1 MIDFDLIKDVTEEQF
16 QKLGYKSIQLI
27 KMENENPK
35 LLIRLESDEIFSINT
50 DEKINEFFEN
60 ILLKLE
66 KL

>member
-1 MIDFDLIKDVTEEQF
+1 MINFDLIKDVTEEQF

>member
-35 LLIRLESDEIFSINT
+35 LLIRLDSDEIFDIKT
-50 DEKINEFFEN
+50 DEKINEFFKS
-60 ILLKLE
+60 ILSKIE

>member
-16 QKLGYKSIQLI
+16 QKLGYKSIQLMTI
-27 KMENENPK
+27 ENEKPR

-50 DEKINEFFEN
+50 DEKINEFFES
-60 ILLKLE
+60 ILSKIE